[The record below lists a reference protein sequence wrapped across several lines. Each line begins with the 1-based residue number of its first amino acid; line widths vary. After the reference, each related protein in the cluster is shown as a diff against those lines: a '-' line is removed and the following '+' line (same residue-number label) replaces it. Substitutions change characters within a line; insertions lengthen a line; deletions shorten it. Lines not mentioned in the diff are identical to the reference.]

1 MNPYK
6 TKLTPSYEINWG
18 HSDEESPFI
27 ERKQTPVEI
36 FDFKKYVQDQKQSKF
51 LESVNNGGMGLNG
64 PGFGGGKPIGNIFE
78 GLNKP
83 SSNNNSFGGNSNP
96 FDFSNLL
103 SQSPNNSK
111 NDLDKTDFLDLPMIQ
126 KSANEQNINSKPEFD
141 VDNILK
147 KIDAKIAELEKEE
160 QEEQKKQNNQANKI
174 TDYDKLDSTMVE
186 KFDDFFKQS
195 DNSKNNVKDEPKI
208 VVDKD
213 SKIVN
218 DPSDDE
224 YFDDF
229 FSE

>member
-1 MNPYK
+1 
-6 TKLTPSYEINWG
+6 
-18 HSDEESPFI
+18 
-27 ERKQTPVEI
+27 
-36 FDFKKYVQDQKQSKF
+36 
-51 LESVNNGGMGLNG
+51 
-64 PGFGGGKPIGNIFE
+64 
-78 GLNKP
+78 
-83 SSNNNSFGGNSNP
+83 
-96 FDFSNLL
+96 
-103 SQSPNNSK
+103 
-111 NDLDKTDFLDLPMIQ
+111 MIQ
-126 KSANEQNINSKPEFD
+126 KSANEQNINSKPDFD

-213 SKIVN
+213 SKVVN

>member
-1 MNPYK
+1 
-6 TKLTPSYEINWG
+6 
-18 HSDEESPFI
+18 
-27 ERKQTPVEI
+27 
-36 FDFKKYVQDQKQSKF
+36 
-51 LESVNNGGMGLNG
+51 
-64 PGFGGGKPIGNIFE
+64 
-78 GLNKP
+78 
-83 SSNNNSFGGNSNP
+83 
-96 FDFSNLL
+96 
-103 SQSPNNSK
+103 
-111 NDLDKTDFLDLPMIQ
+111 MIQ

-174 TDYDKLDSTMVE
+174 TDYDKPDSTMVE

-195 DNSKNNVKDEPKI
+195 DNSNNNVKDEPKI

-229 FSE
+229 FGE